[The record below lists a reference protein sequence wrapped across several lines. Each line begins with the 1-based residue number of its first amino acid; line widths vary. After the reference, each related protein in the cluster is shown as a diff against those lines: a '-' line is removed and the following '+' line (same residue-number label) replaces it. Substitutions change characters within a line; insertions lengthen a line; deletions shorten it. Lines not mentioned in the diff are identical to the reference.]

1 MTGAEEEH
9 DVGRVAGEAPMPI
22 LLQGTTRYRAERIV
36 SNGPDLD
43 FIEPGGGPPADE
55 FSALLDTG
63 RTDIVGSAEE
73 YAVRKA
79 ANFPGEGGPVVLAVE
94 VPEVIVELTFDA
106 FLPRSQGLVQFD
118 REGEALRLLLQAWPG
133 LPKQIR
139 QVQAP

>member
-9 DVGRVAGEAPMPI
+9 GVGRVADEAPMAI
-22 LLQGTTRYRAERIV
+22 LLHGTTRYRAERIV
-36 SNGPDLD
+36 SSGPDLD

-63 RTDIVGSAEE
+63 RTDVVGSAEE
-73 YAVRKA
+73 YAIRKA
-79 ANFPGEGGPVVLAVE
+79 ANFPDEGGPVVLAVE
-94 VPEVIVELTFDA
+94 VPDVIVELTFDA

-118 REGEALRLLLQAWPG
+118 RGGEALRLLLQTWPG
-133 LPKQIR
+133 LPKKIR

>member
-1 MTGAEEEH
+1 MA
-9 DVGRVAGEAPMPI
+9 I
-22 LLQGTTRYRAERIV
+22 LLHGTTRYRAERIV
-36 SNGPDLD
+36 SYGPDLD

-63 RTDIVGSAEE
+63 RTDVVGSAEE
-73 YAVRKA
+73 YAIRKA
-79 ANFPGEGGPVVLAVE
+79 TNFPGEGGPVVLAVE
-94 VPEVIVELTFDA
+94 VPDAIVELTFDA

-139 QVQAP
+139 QVQTP